1 MSGRPNDPTP
11 PAALRPTSVPRRAWV
26 VLVAGLLSNFSIGIL
41 YTWSNLRDVLQT
53 YDEWALGQLTIPFS
67 IGGLVFA
74 STLIV
79 AGSLQDRLGPRPVML
94 AGVAMVGGGTILSA
108 LVTRTPSLFFLT
120 FGVLIGAGI
129 GFVYACPRQAAM
141 KWFDPSRRGMVNGV
155 VVAGFGL
162 GSLWI
167 GPVQLFMLE
176 SLGWSL
182 ERTLVGVGL
191 LILLVGFLS
200 AALVVDPPAG
210 YVPPDPPQQR
220 NARSGAAYQLAPS
233 VSLRTTL
240 RTPQAS
246 MIFVTFALVSSAGA
260 FVLASVTDIL
270 RVQSDGADPVQLT
283 TMIGIAVPALAIA
296 NGIGRL
302 AGGIGS
308 DRLGRIATLHVIH
321 VGSFANVFLL
331 QFWTSPLVILAACLV
346 AAALFGA
353 VLAVIPS
360 LVADYFGLH
369 AYGANYGFI
378 FLGWGLSLVI
388 GPTIGSVVLGAT
400 GAYVGTYYAAMVLLA
415 VSAYLVVKLRPPSFD
430 SVQIIDPVYKREML
444 GMSEEAIAAESTS
457 VPVRRLSDRRRP
469 RPPSGTE
476 PG

>member
-1 MSGRPNDPTP
+1 MPGRSHDPTP
-11 PAALRPTSVPRRAWV
+11 AASLRPTSVPRRAWV

-53 YDEWALGQLTIPFS
+53 YDEWSIGQLTIPFS
-67 IGGLVFA
+67 IGGLAFA

-79 AGSLQDRLGPRPVML
+79 AGSLQDRFGPRPVMF

-108 LVTRTPSLFFLT
+108 LVTRSPSLFFVT

-129 GFVYACPRQAAM
+129 GSVYACPRQAAM

-167 GPVQLFMLE
+167 GPVQLFMLDN
-176 SLGWSL
+176 LGWSL

-191 LILLVGFLS
+191 LILMVGFPS
-200 AALVVDPPAG
+200 AAMVINPPAG
-210 YVPPDPPQQR
+210 YVPPNPPKER
-220 NARSGAAYQLAPS
+220 TARRSTTYQLAPS

-240 RTPQAS
+240 RTPQAY

-270 RVQSDGADPVQLT
+270 RVQSDGMDPVQLT
-283 TMIGIAVPALAIA
+283 TLIGVAVPALAGA
-296 NGIGRL
+296 NGIGRV

-308 DRLGRIATLHVIH
+308 DRLGRIPTLHAIH

-331 QFWTSPLVILAACLV
+331 QFWTSPLVIFVACLV

-360 LVADYFGLH
+360 LVADYFGLQ

-388 GPTIGSVVLGAT
+388 GPTIGSVVLAAT
-400 GAYVGTYYAAMVLLA
+400 GAYVGTYYAAMGLLA
-415 VSAYLVVKLRPPSFD
+415 VSAYLVVKLEPPTFD
-430 SVQIIDPVYKREML
+430 PSEIIDPVYKREVL
-444 GMSEEAIAAESTS
+444 GISE
-457 VPVRRLSDRRRP
+457 
-469 RPPSGTE
+469 
-476 PG
+476 

>member
-1 MSGRPNDPTP
+1 M
-11 PAALRPTSVPRRAWV
+11 PRRAWL

-53 YDEWALGQLTIPFS
+53 YDEWSIGQLTIPFS

-79 AGSLQDRLGPRPVML
+79 AGSLQDRFGPRPVML
-94 AGVAMVGGGTILSA
+94 AGVAMVGAGTILSA
-108 LVTRTPSLFFLT
+108 LVTRSPSLFFLT
-120 FGVLIGAGI
+120 FGVLVGAGI
-129 GFVYACPRQAAM
+129 GSVYACPRQAAM

-167 GPVQLFMLE
+167 GPVQLFMLDN
-176 SLGWSL
+176 LGWSL

-191 LILLVGFLS
+191 LILMVGLPC
-200 AALVVDPPAG
+200 AAMVIDPPAG
-210 YVPPDPPQQR
+210 YVPPDPPKVRTADQ
-220 NARSGAAYQLAPS
+220 STAYQLAPS

-240 RTPQAS
+240 RTPQAY
-246 MIFVTFALVSSAGA
+246 MVFATFALVSSAGA

-270 RVQSDGADPVQLT
+270 RVQSDGVDPVQLA

-296 NGIGRL
+296 NGVGRVV
-302 AGGIGS
+302 GGIAS
-308 DRLGRIATLHVIH
+308 DRLGRIPTLHAIH

-331 QFWTSPLVILAACLV
+331 QFWTSPLVIFVACLV

-360 LVADYFGLH
+360 LVADYFGLQ

-400 GAYVGTYYAAMVLLA
+400 GAYVGTYYAAMGLLA
-415 VSAYLVVKLRPPSFD
+415 VSAYLVAKLEPPSFD
-430 SVQIIDPVYKREML
+430 ASEIIDPVYKREVL
-444 GMSEEAIAAESTS
+444 GISE
-457 VPVRRLSDRRRP
+457 
-469 RPPSGTE
+469 
-476 PG
+476 

>member
-1 MSGRPNDPTP
+1 MPGSSPG
-11 PAALRPTSVPRRAWV
+11 PAPAPALRPTSVPRRAWV

-41 YTWSNLRDVLQT
+41 YTWSNLRDVLQA
-53 YDEWALGQLTIPFS
+53 YEEWSVGQLTVPFS

-79 AGSLQDRLGPRPVML
+79 AGSLQDRFGPRPVML
-94 AGVAMVGGGTILSA
+94 AGVAMVGGGTMLSA
-108 LVTRTPSLFFLT
+108 LVTRSPALFFLT

-167 GPVQLFMLE
+167 GPVQLFMLDE
-176 SLGWSL
+176 LGWSL

-191 LILLVGFLS
+191 LILVVGFLCS
-200 AALVVDPPAG
+200 ALVVDPPAG
-210 YVPPDPPQQR
+210 YVPPDPPQR
-220 NARSGAAYQLAPS
+220 RTARQSVAHQLAPS

-240 RTPQAS
+240 RTPQAYL
-246 MIFVTFALVSSAGA
+246 IVVIFALVSSAGA
-260 FVLASVTDIL
+260 FVLASVTDVL
-270 RVQSDGADPVQLT
+270 RVQSDGGDPAQVMML
-283 TMIGIAVPALAIA
+283 IGAAVPALAVA
-296 NGIGRL
+296 NGVGRVV
-302 AGGIGS
+302 GGIGS
-308 DRLGRIATLHVIH
+308 DRLGRIAALHLIH
-321 VGSFANVFLL
+321 VGSFVNMFLL
-331 QFWTSPLVILAACLV
+331 QFWTSPWVLFVACLI

-360 LVADYFGLH
+360 LVADYFGLQ

-388 GPTIGSVVLGAT
+388 GPTIGSVVLEAT
-400 GAYVGTYYAAMVLLA
+400 GAYVGTYYAAMGLLA
-415 VSAYLVVKLRPPSFD
+415 VSAYLVVRLEPPRFD
-430 SVQIIDPVYKREML
+430 PIQIIDPVYKREVL
-444 GMSEEAIAAESTS
+444 GMSEERIAAEAALARSG
-457 VPVRRLSDRRRP
+457 PDGRARP
-469 RPPSGTE
+469 
-476 PG
+476 